1 MDDCT
6 PFFIQMAD
14 LRNHRLGDEEQVELF
29 AHLAQCACCRDLLDF
44 HDDLS
49 TAAGDLAGP
58 SDEALAAMRGRVIAE
73 ISGDTRHR
81 RSKVV
86 ALQQPFWWRPQLL
99 AAAASVLVLLAGFA
113 LGRTIDR
120 RSISESE
127 LLASLESR
135 AMQNIRLQD
144 VEDSPTLISNV
155 AVRQLDNG
163 RVALAFDVARHLE
176 VQRDESDPLVN
187 EVLVHA
193 MLDQSSLGSR
203 LKAVSLASTAANGK
217 VQEALIFAMV
227 NDPDLPI
234 RLRAL
239 EILTQASFGAAVEE
253 GLFLVLQNDDSVQ
266 MRLLAVE
273 RLAQRETL
281 HQRLLEEL
289 RGGDNPFRPA
299 LTAAMQSINK
309 S

>member
-6 PFFIQMAD
+6 PFFNQMAD
-14 LRNHRLGDEEQVELF
+14 LRSHRLGDREQVELF
-29 AHLAQCACCRDLLDF
+29 AHLAQCASCRDLLDF

-49 TAAGDLAGP
+49 DAAGDLAGP
-58 SDEALAAMRGRVIAE
+58 SEQALAAMRGRVIAE
-73 ISGDTRHR
+73 ISGDTTRDR
-81 RSKVV
+81 AKVV
-86 ALQQPFWWRPQLL
+86 SLHHPFWWRPQLL
-99 AAAASVLVLLAGFA
+99 AAAASVLILLAGIA

-120 RSISESE
+120 RSVSESE
-127 LLASLESR
+127 LLASLEAR
-135 AMQNIRLQD
+135 AMQNTRLQD

-155 AVRQLDNG
+155 AVRPLDNG
-163 RVALAFDVARHLE
+163 RIALAFDVARHLE

-187 EVLVHA
+187 EILVHA

-227 NDPDLPI
+227 NDPDLPV

-239 EILTQASFGAAVEE
+239 EMLTQAPFGAAVEE
-253 GLFLVLQNDDSVQ
+253 GLFQVLQNDDSAQ

-273 RLAQRETL
+273 RLAERETS

-289 RGGDNPFRPA
+289 RSGDGWFRPV
-299 LTAAMQSINK
+299 LTAAMQSVNK